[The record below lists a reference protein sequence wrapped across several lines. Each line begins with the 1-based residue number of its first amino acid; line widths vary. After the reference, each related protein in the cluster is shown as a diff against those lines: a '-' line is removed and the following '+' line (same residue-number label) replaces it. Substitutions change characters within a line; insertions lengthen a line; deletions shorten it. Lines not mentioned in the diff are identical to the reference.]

1 MSENSS
7 RKAKL
12 KPAEIIAI
20 QELILG
26 CILSNDWKDYQ
37 GFARKLS
44 ERILRQKPKTE
55 KDLLISVESFQHPFY
70 SFNSLNKA
78 RLLQSLPQ
86 KQILERL
93 SDMPEE
99 EITVEARFVRNRQI
113 TPTKKPITCSQVFPE
128 IEKCSFEEGLQL
140 VTNLNVPER
149 LIQNTVRIALRE
161 RGATNMVERKSDTSL
176 EVADLEDFSLKIDE
190 RWRSFVSVIK
200 GFDSLPKPR
209 VRWVDIIHQI
219 TKGYQGTH
227 PDYVL
232 LVLAKDT
239 VDGLITQFVTYGESV
254 GNRNLVILMDTVN
267 LARFLRARNVI

>member
-7 RKAKL
+7 KKAKL

-20 QELILG
+20 QDIILD

-44 ERILRQKPKTE
+44 ERILKQKPKTE
-55 KDLLISVESFQHPFY
+55 KNLVKSVESFQHPFY
-70 SFNSLNKA
+70 SIYNLSKA
-78 RLLQSLPQ
+78 RFLQSLPQ
-86 KQILERL
+86 KQILDRL
-93 SDMPEE
+93 NNMPEE
-99 EITVEARFVRNRQI
+99 ETTIK
-113 TPTKKPITCSQVFPE
+113 TKVIEIRRIKPSNKPITCSQVFPE
-128 IEKCSFEEGLQL
+128 IERISFEEGLKY
-140 VTNLNVPER
+140 VTKLNVPER
-149 LIQNTVRIALRE
+149 LIQDTVRMALRE

-190 RWRSFVSVIK
+190 KWHSCVSVIK
-200 GFDSLPKPR
+200 GFDSLPRPR

-227 PDYVL
+227 PDHIL

-239 VDGLITQFVTYGESV
+239 VDGLITQFVTYGESI

>member
-1 MSENSS
+1 MSQNSL

-20 QELILG
+20 QDLILDF
-26 CILSNDWKDYQ
+26 ILSNDWKDYE

-55 KDLLISVESFQHPFY
+55 KDLLKSVESFQHPFY
-70 SFNSLNKA
+70 SFNNINKA
-78 RLLQSLPQ
+78 RFLQNLPQ
-86 KQILERL
+86 KLILERL
-93 SDMPEE
+93 NDIPEE
-99 EITVEARFVRNRQI
+99 KTIVEKVAIIQEVK
-113 TPTKKPITCSQVFPE
+113 PTKRPMTCSKIFPE
-128 IEKCSFEEGLQL
+128 LEKYSFEDGLNL
-140 VTNLNVPER
+140 IKNLNVPER
-149 LIQNTVRIALRE
+149 LIQNTVRMALRE

-176 EVADLEDFSLKIDE
+176 EVADLEDFSLKIDGK
-190 RWRSFVSVIK
+190 WHSFVSVIK
-200 GFDSLPKPR
+200 GFDSLPKAR

-239 VDGLITQFVTYGESV
+239 VDGLITQLVTYGETV
-254 GNRNLVILMDTVN
+254 GNRNLIILMDTVN
-267 LARFLRARNVI
+267 LARFLMARHVI

>member
-7 RKAKL
+7 KKAKL

-20 QELILG
+20 QDLILE

-44 ERILRQKPKTE
+44 ERILRQKPKNG
-55 KDLLISVESFQHPFY
+55 KDFLISVESFSHPFY
-70 SFNSLNKA
+70 RFNTLNKA
-78 RLLQSLPQ
+78 RFLQSLPQ
-86 KQILERL
+86 KQILDRL
-93 SDMPEE
+93 SDIPEE
-99 EITVEARFVRNRQI
+99 KIIVETKIDKNRQI
-113 TPTKKPITCSQVFPE
+113 KPTKKPITCSQVFPE
-128 IEKCSFEEGLQL
+128 IEKCSFEEGVRL
-140 VTNLNVPER
+140 VTKLKLPER

-176 EVADLEDFSLKIDE
+176 EVADLEDFSLKISGK
-190 RWRSFVSVIK
+190 WYSFVSVIK
-200 GFDSLPKPR
+200 GFDSLPKTR

-239 VDGLITQFVTYGESV
+239 VDGLITQLVTYGESV

-267 LARFLRARNVI
+267 LGRFLRARNII